1 MNDLIPNPT
10 PAHRFRR
17 PERWLLPALATGL
30 VHGAAI
36 LMLWH
41 SWSPQAPPSAPQT
54 VMITQL
60 VTLPS
65 PEPEPEPAPVP
76 EPLPEPLPEPEPV
89 VEVEP
94 PEPQIDRGEIARKRL
109 EDQQQRE
116 REEQQRLAQQ
126 QLEQQQR
133 EREEQARREQQ
144 EQREQKLAEQRADEE
159 QQRLAAQALAE
170 ADAAR
175 QAAEAAA
182 IAQYQPISKKPPAY
196 PRRALDRAL
205 EGDCT
210 VIYTV
215 TREGRVKDPQVVEG
229 ACDDPMFERPSLN
242 AANSFRYQPRLI
254 NGQPV
259 DVPGIRNTFR
269 YRIQ

>member
-1 MNDLIPNPT
+1 MIDLMPT
-10 PAHRFRR
+10 PTPPPRRR
-17 PERWLLPALATGL
+17 PERWLVPALATGL
-30 VHGAAI
+30 VHGAAV

-41 SWSPQAPPSAPQT
+41 SWSPEAPPSAPQT

-60 VTLPS
+60 VTLPV
-65 PEPEPEPAPVP
+65 PEPEPASVP
-76 EPLPEPLPEPEPV
+76 ESLPEPEPV

-94 PEPQIDRGEIARKRL
+94 PEPPIDRGEIARKRL

-116 REEQQRLAQQ
+116 REEQQRLARQ
-126 QLEQQQR
+126 QLEQQQQR
-133 EREEQARREQQ
+133 EREEQARREQ
-144 EQREQKLAEQRADEE
+144 REQELAAQRAHEE
-159 QQRLAAQALAE
+159 QQRLAAQAQARALAE

-215 TREGRVKDPQVVEG
+215 TREGRVKDPQIVDG
-229 ACDDPMFERPSLN
+229 ACDDPLFERPSLN
-242 AANSFRYQPRLI
+242 AATSFRYQPRLI

>member
-1 MNDLIPNPT
+1 MNDLMPNPT
-10 PAHRFRR
+10 PAQRFRR

-30 VHGAAI
+30 VHGAAV

-65 PEPEPEPAPVP
+65 PEPAPAPV
-76 EPLPEPLPEPEPV
+76 PEPLPEPEPV

-109 EDQQQRE
+109 EEQQQRE

-126 QLEQQQR
+126 RLEQQQR

-144 EQREQKLAEQRADEE
+144 EQREQELAAQRAHEE
-159 QQRLAAQALAE
+159 QQRLAAQAQARALAE

-215 TREGRVKDPQVVEG
+215 TREGRVKDPQVIEG

>member
-1 MNDLIPNPT
+1 MNNLIPNPA
-10 PAHRFRR
+10 PLSRRR
-17 PERWLLPALATGL
+17 PEHWLASTLATGL
-30 VHGAAI
+30 IHGVAV

-65 PEPEPEPAPVP
+65 PTPEPEPEPVP
-76 EPLPEPLPEPEPV
+76 EPAPEPEPV
-89 VEVEP
+89 VEAQPKP
-94 PEPQIDRGEIARKRL
+94 PEPQIDQGEIARKRL
-109 EDQQQRE
+109 EQQQQRVQ
-116 REEQQRLAQQ
+116 EEQQRLAQRR
-126 QLEQQQR
+126 LEQQRQQ
-133 EREEQARREQQ
+133 EREQLARHEQQ
-144 EQREQKLAEQRADEE
+144 ERELTEQRARE
-159 QQRLAAQALAE
+159 QQRLAAEARALAD

-175 QAAEAAA
+175 RAAEQAA

-196 PRRALDRAL
+196 PRRALDSGK

-210 VIYTV
+210 VTYTV
-215 TREGRVKDPQVVEG
+215 TREGRVKNPQVVDG

-242 AANSFRYQPRLI
+242 AANSFHYQPRLI

-259 DVPGIRNTFR
+259 EVSGIRNTFR
-269 YRIQ
+269 DRIQ

>member
-1 MNDLIPNPT
+1 MIDLMPT
-10 PAHRFRR
+10 PTPPPRRR
-17 PERWLLPALATGL
+17 PERWLVPALATSL
-30 VHGAAI
+30 VHGAAV

-41 SWSPQAPPSAPQT
+41 SWSPEAPPSAPQT

-60 VTLPS
+60 VTLPV
-65 PEPEPEPAPVP
+65 PEPEPEPASVP
-76 EPLPEPLPEPEPV
+76 ESLPEPEPV

-94 PEPQIDRGEIARKRL
+94 PEPPIDRGEIARKRL

-116 REEQQRLAQQ
+116 REEQ
-126 QLEQQQR
+126 
-133 EREEQARREQQ
+133 ARW
-144 EQREQKLAEQRADEE
+144 EQREQELAAQRAHEE
-159 QQRLAAQALAE
+159 QQRLAAQAQARALAE

-215 TREGRVKDPQVVEG
+215 TREGRVKDPLIVDG
-229 ACDDPMFERPSLN
+229 ACDDPLFERPSLN
-242 AANSFRYQPRLI
+242 AATSFRYQPRLI

>member
-1 MNDLIPNPT
+1 MNDLMTNPT
-10 PAHRFRR
+10 PALRR
-17 PERWLLPALATGL
+17 PRPEHWLMPALATGL
-30 VHGAAI
+30 VHGVAV

-41 SWSPQAPPSAPQT
+41 SWSPEAPPSTPQT

-65 PEPEPEPAPVP
+65 PTPEPEPVSEPV
-76 EPLPEPLPEPEPV
+76 PEPEPV
-89 VEVEP
+89 VEAQPAP
-94 PEPQIDRGEIARKRL
+94 PEPQIDQGEIARKRL
-109 EDQQQRE
+109 EQQQQRE
-116 REEQQRLAQQ
+116 QEEQQRLAQQ
-126 QLEQQQR
+126 RLEQQRQR

-144 EQREQKLAEQRADEE
+144 ESELAEQRAHE
-159 QQRLAAQALAE
+159 QQQL
-170 ADAAR
+170 
-175 QAAEAAA
+175 AAEARARALAQAEAARRAAEKAA

-196 PRRALDRAL
+196 PRRALDRGM

-210 VIYTV
+210 VTYTV
-215 TREGRVKDPQVVEG
+215 TREGRVKDPQVVDG

-242 AANSFRYQPRLI
+242 AAKSFHYQPRLI

-259 DVPGIRNTFR
+259 DVSGIRNTFR